1 MCVFIFILKNIYL
14 WFNEKKKKKKGLKI
28 KDDFIPFKY

>member
-14 WFNEKKKKKKGLKI
+14 WFNEKKKKKGLKI